1 MPKMTFYMWLLYQ
14 LWLSSPNSLSWLECP
29 KGCDC
34 QGVFKF
40 VNCSCAFLTIIPSS
54 LPMDTEHFDL
64 SRNNLS
70 VIPQQA
76 FTSLWRLLV
85 LLMSDNH
92 ISSVEGG
99 AFSSL
104 ESLLKLDLS
113 KNCIVALGNGFSKG
127 LNSLKEL
134 ILSGNKLK
142 TLSSASFLHLESL
155 QKLTVNN
162 NSVSFIENGALRS
175 MTRLRRLYLQ
185 HNNLVVLSNG
195 VFSTLQ
201 QLEVL
206 NLEGNQINSIDV
218 EVFSSLTRLTLL
230 NLAKNYLQ
238 SVKYKT
244 FLSIHTFGTHILLAD
259 NPWQCDCDLQRVFR
273 KLLSVQRL
281 VFDDYVNL
289 TCKEPAVLNGCKLA
303 DVNNRLCIGE
313 TVTVLIITFTV
324 LVTVVAAIVMAE
336 RNRKKRTGK
345 HWSEECDLSY
355 DSQD

>member
-1 MPKMTFYMWLLYQ
+1 MI

-76 FTSLWRLLV
+76 FTSL
-85 LLMSDNH
+85 
-92 ISSVEGG
+92 
-99 AFSSL
+99 
-104 ESLLKLDLS
+104 
-113 KNCIVALGNGFSKG
+113 
-127 LNSLKEL
+127 
-134 ILSGNKLK
+134 
-142 TLSSASFLHLESL
+142 
-155 QKLTVNN
+155 
-162 NSVSFIENGALRS
+162 

-218 EVFSSLTRLTLL
+218 E
-230 NLAKNYLQ
+230 
-238 SVKYKT
+238 YKT